1 MTMSTQQYADTLA
14 QVLVDTIGQLPAVS
28 VPLNDAIGRRL
39 AADLVTKHPS
49 PRFDNSQMDGYGIG
63 YANVA
68 GGRFRVGP
76 DVPAGADPAD
86 IYHYGV
92 NGYGHDT
99 AVPIMTGAKIP
110 EDVVAIVPVEQAD
123 PPQFVSTGDYVHL
136 PSVEVGAFIRKTGSD
151 MPARTRLARENTVV
165 DAALVAAAAAQ
176 GIGELSVTARPTI
189 AVIAGGDEVVV
200 GKAPRGAQILDANTP
215 LIRGF
220 AKTHGMD
227 IIASHDTTDQL
238 RDFQAALD
246 RLIEEYAPDI
256 IITSGGI
263 SEGKYE
269 VVRQLLGRLAVS
281 WVGKLSQQPG
291 GPQGYGVYGRTPIIA
306 LPGNPISTLVSLRM
320 LVTPALW
327 QAFGSGWSPVAV
339 QAKLNTAVTG
349 TRGKTQYRRGSVGIQ
364 GTELVAQLQGEA
376 SSHLLA
382 QAVGANA
389 LLEIPPLT
397 RLKPGH
403 TVTAHLFADAR
414 LDAALQPL
422 PHLQPEPIEQHGPV
436 RARESKTAQVI
447 IASTRAAAG
456 IYEDEAGPELV
467 SWLRA
472 KGYAT
477 PNAIVVADHDL
488 QATISQVLADEQR
501 ALPDVIITSGGT
513 GISPTDQTVDVISDM
528 LEMQL
533 PHIMTAILLEGFKHT
548 PHASL
553 SRGIAGVVGETFIA
567 TLPGSLGGVNDGITV
582 LDEIL
587 DHVVEQLR
595 GKDHA
600 R

>member
-1 MTMSTQQYADTLA
+1 MSTQGYADTLA

-123 PPQFVSTGDYVHL
+123 PPQFVSTGEYVDL
-136 PSVEVGAFIRKTGSD
+136 PAVEVGAFIRKTGSD
-151 MPARTRLARENTVV
+151 MPARTRLARENTLV
-165 DAALVAAAAAQ
+165 DAALVAVAASQ
-176 GIGELSVTARPTI
+176 GIAELSVTARPTI
-189 AVIAGGDEVVV
+189 AVVAGGDEVVA
-200 GKAPRGAQILDANTP
+200 GTAPRSAQILDANTP

-227 IIASHDTTDQL
+227 VIATERTTDEL
-238 RDFQAALD
+238 RNFQTALD
-246 RLIEEYAPDI
+246 RLIDNYAPDI

-263 SEGKYE
+263 SEGKFE
-269 VVRQLLGRLAVS
+269 VVRQLLDRLTVS

-291 GPQGYGVYGRTPIIA
+291 GPQGYGVYGRTPLIA
-306 LPGNPISTLVSLRM
+306 LPGNPVSTLVSLRM
-320 LVTPALW
+320 LVVPALW
-327 QAFGSGWSPVAV
+327 KAFGSGWAPVAV
-339 QAKLNTAVTG
+339 QAKLHDTVTG
-349 TRGKTQYRRGSVGIQ
+349 MRGKTQYRRGSVGLQ

-397 RLKPGH
+397 RLKPGQ

-414 LDAALQPL
+414 LDAAVPPL
-422 PHLQPEPIEQHGPV
+422 PPLQPEPHEQHRTV
-436 RARESKTAQVI
+436 RASQDTTAQVI

-467 SWLRA
+467 SWLRD

-477 PNAIVVADHDL
+477 PNALVVADHDL
-488 QATISQVLADEQR
+488 ADTISEFLSGDQSAM
-501 ALPDVIITSGGT
+501 PDVIITSGGT
-513 GISPTDQTVDVISDM
+513 GISPTDQTVDIISEILD
-528 LEMQL
+528 MQL
-533 PHIMTAILLEGFKHT
+533 PHIMTAILLEGLQHT
-548 PHASL
+548 PHAAL
-553 SRGIAGVVGETFIA
+553 SRGIAGVVGKTFVA

-582 LDEIL
+582 LDEVL
-587 DHVVEQLR
+587 DHVVEQIR